1 MMKPIIPPVDKEL
14 LLSELSQLEKIRD
27 THHGGNEIYVFS
39 AQSSPNLM
47 REVGRLREEAFR
59 DGGGGTGMEI
69 DIDEDDTAEDG
80 YNQLIAWNPKA
91 QEIVGG
97 YRYII
102 SHQQHPQHLST
113 EHYFKFSEQFREGY
127 LPHTIELGRA
137 FVRLKYQPTA
147 EARFIY
153 ALDNLWDGIGALI
166 ALHPEAKY
174 LLGKVTMYSSY
185 NEEAR
190 NMLFYFLNRYFPDK
204 QHLVEGLHPMHM
216 DIDTEKY
223 DKLFV
228 GESYAENYG
237 ILRHSIREYNEMI
250 PPLVNAYM
258 NLSSSMKVFDT
269 VPNKELGDVF
279 ETGILITIE
288 DIYQDKYDRYTKW

>member
-27 THHGGNEIYVFS
+27 THHGGNEIYVFN

-59 DGGGGTGMEI
+59 DGGGGTGMEL
-69 DIDEDDTAEDG
+69 DVDEDDTAEDG

-137 FVRLKYQPTA
+137 FVQLKYQPTG
-147 EARFIY
+147 EARCIY

-258 NLSSSMKVFDT
+258 NLSSSMMVFDT